1 MNLSRM
7 FIAPTISLAGGL
19 HSIGTPGFEP
29 GASCSQSRRAT
40 RLRHVPSGR
49 SLVAARER
57 IVPAVQALLL
67 TFSLTLLGG
76 MLAGLRALA
85 SQRRVEPEPADPP
98 G

>member
-1 MNLSRM
+1 
-7 FIAPTISLAGGL
+7 
-19 HSIGTPGFEP
+19 
-29 GASCSQSRRAT
+29 
-40 RLRHVPSGR
+40 
-49 SLVAARER
+49 
-57 IVPAVQALLL
+57 VQALLL